1 MHADSQAG
9 RSRGGRLDIGTSSVR
24 ASAIAGAALLALAAI
39 VFGSHVAHG
48 GLFRDDWHFWLLY
61 TTAKP
66 GLGGAIDAFHWT
78 WFRPLQMLWWPG
90 VEAVLGP
97 HAAAQIVFT
106 LLLAVLASTFLFHLL
121 TMMRVGRQSAMT
133 AAALVLLFPASDA
146 IRLWSAANVASAGLA
161 LYMLGAIVTLE
172 ALSRGGRG
180 ALGFH
185 LLGLLLYLAS
195 LALYEVA
202 APAIA
207 ASVLLY
213 RFRTTWRRAAVRWI
227 VDLAAIVPFIVLV
240 TSHSSS
246 LYPRSKLSMVPAYA
260 KTFVNEALTVLSKA
274 IEPFGHPPHLTGL
287 IVLACVGTLTGLA
300 ALAAPGRCERSELG
314 RWALLAIAG
323 LVVIAGGYGPYLFSD
338 LFEPL
343 GEGLNNRVN
352 ALPSIGYALVVCAL
366 LELLVADVFV
376 LARRPPGLK
385 PALIGLAA
393 AAVAA
398 GYIVSVRADIHEWDQ
413 AAGLQRQTLAAVVDA
428 LNGSHG
434 QHRAP
439 DTPGKEQI
447 YVFDQFAFTAPGV
460 PVFNISDDL
469 YAALRARL
477 GNFGPS
483 AYPALPGALF
493 YCEKGDV
500 WMDTKNVALDD
511 YYGDID
517 VTNYPHILFVDVRR
531 HHFAQISTPR
541 GCDAALSKFLPGPLL
556 N

>member
-1 MHADSQAG
+1 
-9 RSRGGRLDIGTSSVR
+9 
-24 ASAIAGAALLALAAI
+24 LLALAAI
-39 VFGSHVAHG
+39 VFGSHVVHG
-48 GLFRDDWHFWLLY
+48 GLYRDDWHFWLLY

-66 GLGGAIDAFHWT
+66 GLGGAIHAFHWT

-106 LLLAVLASTFLFHLL
+106 LVLAVLASTLLFHLL
-121 TMMRVGRQSAMT
+121 TMVGVGRQPAGIV
-133 AAALVLLFPASDA
+133 AALVLLFPASDA
-146 IRLWSAANVASAGLA
+146 TRLWSAANVASAGLA

-172 ALSRGGRG
+172 ALSRRGRPAIG
-180 ALGFH
+180 VH

-213 RFRTTWRRAAVRWI
+213 RLRTTWRRAAVRWV

-246 LYPRSKLSMVPAYA
+246 LYPRSKLSAVPAHA
-260 KTFVNEALTVLSKA
+260 KKFADEALTVLSRA
-274 IEPFGHPPHLTGL
+274 IEPFGHAPHLAGL
-287 IVLACVGTLTGLA
+287 IVLACVGALTVLV
-300 ALAAPGRCERSELG
+300 ALAAKGRRDRSELG

-323 LVVIAGGYGPYLFSD
+323 LVVIAVGYGPYLFSD

-343 GEGLNNRVN
+343 AGGLANRVN
-352 ALPSIGYALVVCAL
+352 VLPSIGYALVVCAL
-366 LELLVADVFV
+366 LGLLVASVFA
-376 LARRPPGLK
+376 LARRTSPLK

-393 AAVAA
+393 GAIAA
-398 GYIVSVRADIHEWDQ
+398 GYVVSLRADIHRWDQ
-413 AAGLQRQTLAAVVDA
+413 AAALQRQTLAAVSAA
-428 LNGSHG
+428 LSGSHA
-434 QHRAP
+434 QHRAA
-439 DTPGKEQI
+439 DAPGKEQI
-447 YVFDQFAFTAPGV
+447 YAFDQFSFTAPGV

-469 YAALRARL
+469 YAALRAR
-477 GNFGPS
+477 FGKFGSS

-511 YYGDID
+511 DYGDID
-517 VTNYPHILFVDVRR
+517 VTDYGHTLFVDVRR
-531 HHFAQISTPR
+531 HRFAQISTPHA
-541 GCDAALSKFLPGPLL
+541 CDAALSKFLPGPLL